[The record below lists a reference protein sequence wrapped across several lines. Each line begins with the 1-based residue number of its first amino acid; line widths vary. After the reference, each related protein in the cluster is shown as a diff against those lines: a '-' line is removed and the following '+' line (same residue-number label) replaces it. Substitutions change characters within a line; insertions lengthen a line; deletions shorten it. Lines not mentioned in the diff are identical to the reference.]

1 MTILQRATHGAASR
15 FARLSAL
22 GLLALALVLALA
34 PLTAPAHA
42 DGGNAAIDLGQ
53 VDETRDSSLT
63 LELHRAN
70 GEAIEGVHASAYR
83 VAEAKRGLPA
93 APGYAALLERTA
105 WADTVGTGDLTQGTW
120 ATLARTLADYVTTSG
135 KSADAAG
142 ATDQAGTF
150 RAEHLKPGVY
160 LVVLNDRVRETARGI
175 ETLSF
180 TPAIVS
186 IPARNT
192 EGHITYDVVVK
203 PKFNATTK
211 PRPRDY
217 RVVKHWSDRGAEQ
230 QRPASITVDLFKNGV
245 RAETVTLNAAN
256 NWSYAWS
263 DESGAEWT
271 AVEQLDGLAYTVTNT
286 REGATFIIT
295 NTLTPGETPTPTPE
309 PTPSTTPEPTPTP
322 TPTPKKTPLPRT
334 GFNANS
340 YWLSAALLGAL
351 GITMLALSAPRPQRA
366 RTAWKG
372 AHND

>member
-1 MTILQRATHGAASR
+1 M
-15 FARLSAL
+15 
-22 GLLALALVLALA
+22 
-34 PLTAPAHA
+34 
-42 DGGNAAIDLGQ
+42 
-53 VDETRDSSLT
+53 
-63 LELHRAN
+63 
-70 GEAIEGVHASAYR
+70 
-83 VAEAKRGLPA
+83 
-93 APGYAALLERTA
+93 
-105 WADTVGTGDLTQGTW
+105 
-120 ATLARTLADYVTTSG
+120 
-135 KSADAAG
+135 
-142 ATDQAGTF
+142 
-150 RAEHLKPGVY
+150 Y

-295 NTLTPGETPTPTPE
+295 NTHPHAEEDAAAPHRLQRQQLLAERRPSWRSRHHHARPE
-309 PTPSTTPEPTPTP
+309 
-322 TPTPKKTPLPRT
+322 
-334 GFNANS
+334 
-340 YWLSAALLGAL
+340 
-351 GITMLALSAPRPQRA
+351 
-366 RTAWKG
+366 RTAPSASTHRMEG
-372 AHND
+372 SAQ